1 MGGPP
6 LRKIFPIILSR
17 TLWFVPTLIGLV
29 TITFVLSRVIPA
41 DPVAL
46 AAGEAATV
54 EQVEALRAQLGYDK
68 PLIEQYGF
76 YLKNVF
82 VGDLGRSLFTNREI
96 VRDLADR
103 LPATIEL
110 TLVSMFIA
118 IVLGI
123 PLGILSAVKRNSL
136 IDHVVRI
143 LTVSGLAVA
152 SFWLAIMLQL
162 LFSMSLG
169 WMPLSGR
176 YSGFA
181 PDTVTGM
188 LLFDSLVTFD
198 LETFSVALQHI
209 ALPALTLAIPSMAT
223 IVRFTRAGMLEVL
236 NSGFV
241 MYERSMGFPESTIL
255 FKYVF
260 RNALTSTVTQIGL
273 VLGLLL
279 AGAVVIEAV
288 FNWPGIGL
296 YAYNS
301 ILQSDYNAIMGF
313 TLWAGGIFIFV
324 NLLVDIAHR
333 MIDPRESV

>member
-1 MGGPP
+1 MW
-6 LRKIFPIILSR
+6 KIFPIVATRVI
-17 TLWFVPTLIGLV
+17 WVVPTLLGLI
-29 TITFVLSRVIPA
+29 TITFVLSRIIPA

-54 EQVEALRAQLGYDK
+54 AQTEALRVQLGYDR
-68 PLIEQYGF
+68 PVHEQFGS
-76 YLKNVF
+76 YLANVF
-82 VGDLGRSLFTNREI
+82 TGDLGKSLFTNREI
-96 VRDLADR
+96 TEDLVDR

-110 TLVSMFIA
+110 TFVSMFVA

-136 IDHVVRI
+136 IDHIVRI
-143 LTVSGLAVA
+143 VSVGGLAVA

-162 LFSMSLG
+162 LFSMSLA
-169 WMPLSGR
+169 WLPLSGR
-176 YSGFA
+176 YIGFS
-181 PDTVTGM
+181 PETVTGM
-188 LLFDSLVTFD
+188 LLLDALIAWDFQVFWI
-198 LETFSVALQHI
+198 ALQHI
-209 ALPALTLAIPSMAT
+209 ILPALTLAIPSMAT
-223 IVRFTRAGMLEVL
+223 IVRFTRAGVLEVL

-241 MYERSMGFPESTIL
+241 IYERSMGFPEPVIL
-255 FKYVF
+255 FKYIF

-273 VLGLLL
+273 VFGLLL

-313 TLWAGGIFIFV
+313 TLWAGGIFILV
-324 NLLVDIAHR
+324 NLLVDVVHR
-333 MIDPRESV
+333 LIDPRGGG

>member
-1 MGGPP
+1 MW
-6 LRKIFPIILSR
+6 KILPIVLSR
-17 TLWFVPTLIGLV
+17 AVWVVPTLLGLIV
-29 TITFVLSRVIPA
+29 ITFVLSRVIPA

-54 EQVEALRAQLGYDK
+54 EQVEALRVKLGYDR
-68 PLIEQYGF
+68 PILAQFGT
-76 YLKNVF
+76 YLGNVF
-82 VGDLGRSLFTNREI
+82 VGDLGRSLFTDREI
-96 VRDLADR
+96 VEDLADR

-118 IVLGI
+118 IALGI

-136 IDHVVRI
+136 MDHLVRI
-143 LTVSGLAVA
+143 LSVGGLAVA

-162 LFSMSLG
+162 LFSMRLG
-169 WMPLSGR
+169 WLPLSGR

-181 PDTVTGM
+181 PESATG
-188 LLFDSLVTFD
+188 LLLLDALLDLDFDSL
-198 LETFSVALQHI
+198 SIALQHI
-209 ALPALTLAIPSMAT
+209 TLPALTLAIPSMAT
-223 IVRFTRAGMLEVL
+223 IVRFTRAGVLEVL

-241 MYERSMGFPESTIL
+241 MYERAMGFPESTIL

-273 VLGLLL
+273 VFGLLL

-324 NLLVDIAHR
+324 NLIVDIVHSL
-333 MIDPRESV
+333 IDPRGTA

>member
-1 MGGPP
+1 MN
-6 LRKIFPIILSR
+6 
-17 TLWFVPTLIGLV
+17 
-29 TITFVLSRVIPA
+29 VLA
-41 DPVAL
+41 
-46 AAGEAATV
+46 
-54 EQVEALRAQLGYDK
+54 
-68 PLIEQYGF
+68 
-76 YLKNVF
+76 
-82 VGDLGRSLFTNREI
+82 GDLGRSLFTDREI
-96 VRDLADR
+96 VQDLADR

-118 IVLGI
+118 IVLGV

-143 LTVSGLAVA
+143 LSVGGLALA

-169 WMPLSGR
+169 WLPLSGR
-176 YSGFA
+176 YSGFS
-181 PDTVTGM
+181 PESMTG
-188 LLFDSLVTFD
+188 LLLLDSLLTLDF
-198 LETFSVALQHI
+198 EALSISLNHI
-209 ALPALTLAIPSMAT
+209 TLPALTLAIPSMAT
-223 IVRFTRAGMLEVL
+223 IVRFTRAGVLEVL

-273 VLGLLL
+273 VFGLLL

-324 NLLVDIAHR
+324 NLIVDIVHR
-333 MIDPRESV
+333 LIDPRGSS